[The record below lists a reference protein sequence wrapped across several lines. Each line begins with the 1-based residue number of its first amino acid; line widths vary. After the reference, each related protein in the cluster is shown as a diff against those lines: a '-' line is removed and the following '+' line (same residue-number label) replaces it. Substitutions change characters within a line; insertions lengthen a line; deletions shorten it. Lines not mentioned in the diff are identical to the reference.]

1 VIKLGFEGHLTGFD
15 IDTTHFIGNQ
25 APLADIE
32 ACYSPHKDPLNYD
45 DTNLKF

>member
-32 ACYSPHKDPLNYD
+32 ACYSPHKDPLHDD
-45 DTNLKF
+45 DTNVKF